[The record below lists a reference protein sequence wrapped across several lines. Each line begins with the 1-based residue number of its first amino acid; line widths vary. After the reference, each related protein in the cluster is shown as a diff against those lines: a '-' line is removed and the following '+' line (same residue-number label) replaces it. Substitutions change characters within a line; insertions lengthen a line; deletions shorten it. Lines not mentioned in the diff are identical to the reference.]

1 LKKTQIIAPAFIG
14 NKYFRDFPIA
24 EIQEY
29 IDWKAFFHAWGIR
42 GKFPA
47 LLDDP
52 LTGDEA
58 NKLLN
63 DARALLKRIADEKLY
78 FANAAI
84 GIYPANASGED
95 IYVYAD
101 ESREKKI
108 CTLNML
114 RQQAKKAEGE
124 PYYCLADFI
133 ASVESGKQ
141 DYIAVIACSV
151 ASDKVH
157 IHEDDDYTNLLTKLL
172 ADRLVEAFAELL
184 HLRIRREYW
193 GFAKDEKLTLAE
205 LLQEKY
211 CSIRPAP
218 GYPAYPDHSEKRKIF
233 SLLDVINQIG
243 ITLTENC
250 AMQPASS
257 ICALVIAH
265 PQARYF
271 GLGKIQKDQLLD
283 YARRKG
289 LTIQEAEKWLK
300 ENLI

>member
-1 LKKTQIIAPAFIG
+1 MKKTQIIAPAFIG
-14 NKYFRDFPIA
+14 NKYFHDYPIA
-24 EIQEY
+24 EIEEY

-47 LLDDP
+47 LIDDP
-52 LTGDEA
+52 LTGTEA

-63 DARALLKRIADEKLY
+63 DARILLKRIAGEKLY
-78 FANAAI
+78 SANAAL

-141 DYIAVIACSV
+141 DYIAAIACSLR
-151 ASDKVH
+151 SDKDPVN
-157 IHEDDDYTNLLTKLL
+157 DDDYTNLLAKLL

-184 HLRIRREYW
+184 HLRIRREYL
-193 GFAKDEKLTLAE
+193 GFAKNEKLTLAE
-205 LLQEKY
+205 LFQEKY
-211 CSIRPAP
+211 CGIRPAP
-218 GYPAYPDHSEKRKIF
+218 GYAAYPDHSEKRKIF
-233 SLLDVINQIG
+233 SLLDVSAQIG

-257 ICALVIAH
+257 ICALVMAH

-271 GLGKIQKDQLLD
+271 GLGKIQKDQLVD
-283 YARRKG
+283 YAQRKG
-289 LTIQEAEKWLK
+289 ISILEAEKWLK